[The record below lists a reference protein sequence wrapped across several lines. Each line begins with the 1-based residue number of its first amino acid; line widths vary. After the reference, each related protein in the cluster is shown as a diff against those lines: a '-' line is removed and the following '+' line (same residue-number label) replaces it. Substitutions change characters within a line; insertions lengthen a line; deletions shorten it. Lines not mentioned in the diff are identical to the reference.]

1 MHMKRPVSEN
11 IPVKRRVYNDTISS
25 VTLNL
30 IGCLIFFFFK
40 SSTLEG
46 KKQKQTKKMS
56 ALLFYI
62 VARSVLSIMYR
73 GNVV

>member
-30 IGCLIFFFFK
+30 IGCLIFFFK